1 LKHLSEERCLRVNR
15 RSVMKLSV
23 DISRDGCQ
31 SAPSILNLTVATA
44 PRRLTTTGQPTVDTN
59 CALSQF
65 AWRDTGAN
73 SIHHPDRSLRIHLVT
88 SLPRHKV
95 PETPREGVL
104 KISNLVFGNPAG
116 RKPGS
121 RNQLS
126 EEVICALLR
135 DFRQHGQKAIARVR
149 ETQPGVYL
157 KVLALLVPKQHKV
170 EMANAITGLTDT
182 QLDLMIE
189 DLQRRIERRASGAKL
204 IEAEAVEVEPQDEP
218 DPP

>member
-1 LKHLSEERCLRVNR
+1 VS
-15 RSVMKLSV
+15 
-23 DISRDGCQ
+23 
-31 SAPSILNLTVATA
+31 
-44 PRRLTTTGQPTVDTN
+44 
-59 CALSQF
+59 
-65 AWRDTGAN
+65 
-73 SIHHPDRSLRIHLVT
+73 
-88 SLPRHKV
+88 
-95 PETPREGVL
+95 
-104 KISNLVFGNPAG
+104 GNPAG

-135 DFRQHGQKAIARVR
+135 DFRQHGQKAVARVR